1 MYASCLLFEEVSLGK
16 LLFSRVGKFKCK
28 CSVQKCV
35 FFHFTGSFPFHKKWL
50 QSFFTRE
57 MMKSFCEKCYK

>member
-35 FFHFTGSFPFHKKWL
+35 FFSFYRVLSFPHKIAAIIFHP
-50 QSFFTRE
+50 
-57 MMKSFCEKCYK
+57 